1 MKIYQLDQLKNL
13 VQSCHVNFLFGSGL
27 SVPFLSTLQSIEK
40 LLTAAQGIEDKEI
53 RNIVEASLFAEYFS
67 SVMSPCTLDGCDDKK
82 KRLHYEV
89 VESYKDFLT
98 IWNAIIANRDSSLLD
113 KTINIF
119 TTNIDNLVETAA
131 EEVKVEF
138 NDGFQGH
145 LKPIFREDSFNNV
158 LTKISPPYQN
168 LAQIPIFNYMKIHGS
183 INWSEVNGES
193 GLITY
198 DSQLVLIR
206 EINNALKAIPSG
218 QLLYNIKKETTI
230 DDLVKEAEKL
240 TETEGFKLSDSV
252 TEFMDSYKK
261 LIMIH
266 PRKAKFRESVLDS
279 HFYELMR
286 RYSNSLEQVTS
297 ILFVSG
303 FSFAD
308 EHLAKITMRAAKTNP
323 TLQIIVFAFNEDAK
337 QDIIR
342 NLSLAGPL
350 VNQNIQIVSAKDY
363 YEGQNENETGI
374 LQKYGFCKVIT
385 KKDPSDESKEVQV
398 VEYENLSLA
407 VLNKYVFNRLFE
419 VISNRWRN

>member
-198 DSQLVLIR
+198 D
-206 EINNALKAIPSG
+206 
-218 QLLYNIKKETTI
+218 
-230 DDLVKEAEKL
+230 
-240 TETEGFKLSDSV
+240 
-252 TEFMDSYKK
+252 
-261 LIMIH
+261 
-266 PRKAKFRESVLDS
+266 
-279 HFYELMR
+279 
-286 RYSNSLEQVTS
+286 
-297 ILFVSG
+297 
-303 FSFAD
+303 FS
-308 EHLAKITMRAAKTNP
+308 R
-323 TLQIIVFAFNEDAK
+323 
-337 QDIIR
+337 
-342 NLSLAGPL
+342 
-350 VNQNIQIVSAKDY
+350 
-363 YEGQNENETGI
+363 
-374 LQKYGFCKVIT
+374 
-385 KKDPSDESKEVQV
+385 
-398 VEYENLSLA
+398 
-407 VLNKYVFNRLFE
+407 
-419 VISNRWRN
+419 